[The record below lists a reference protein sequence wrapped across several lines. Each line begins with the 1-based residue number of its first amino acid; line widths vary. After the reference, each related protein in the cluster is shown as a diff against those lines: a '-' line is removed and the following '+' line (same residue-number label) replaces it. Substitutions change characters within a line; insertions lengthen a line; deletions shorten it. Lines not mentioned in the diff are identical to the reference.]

1 MPADGVDDPEATPEP
16 GGSAQALYDDAP
28 CALFSTLPDGEIVRA
43 NRTFIDWL
51 GVAREDVIG
60 RVRFPSLLTVGS
72 RIYYETHYA
81 PLLRM
86 QGFVSEIA
94 LELRSPAGRV
104 SPVVASAKQVR
115 DESGAPVLIH
125 VALFDS
131 TDRRRYEREL
141 LEARKHAERAS
152 RALESADERKNEFI
166 ATLAHELR
174 NPLAPLRAA
183 VALQRR
189 EAGPD
194 GQTRKIVDVM
204 GRQVDQMVRLV
215 EDLLDVSQLGRNT
228 LSIRQQ
234 PVDLTALV
242 AEASEASLPVLQSA
256 NVRLE
261 LRLPD
266 SPLEAAVDAARVTQ
280 VIGNLLNNAAKF
292 TPAGGTV
299 TVTLER
305 DGDDAAIGVRDDG
318 IGIEREHLPQ
328 IFDMFMQARRTPER
342 KGGLGIGLALSR
354 SLIERHGGRLTAHS
368 DGLGR
373 GTEFRIRLPRAPG
386 EERGRI
392 ADEAR

>member
-1 MPADGVDDPEATPEP
+1 MAHAGVDDADPTPEP
-16 GGSAQALYDDAP
+16 GGSTQALYDDAP
-28 CALFSTLPDGEIVRA
+28 CALFSTRPSGEIVRA

-51 GVAREDVIG
+51 GVARDDIVG

-94 LELRSPAGRV
+94 LELRSPTGRV
-104 SPVVASAKQVR
+104 SPVVASAKEIR
-115 DESGAPVLIH
+115 DESGVPVLIH

-152 RALESADERKNEFI
+152 RALASADERKNEFI

-174 NPLAPLRAA
+174 NPLVPLRAA

-189 EAGPD
+189 QVDAD
-194 GQTRKIVDVM
+194 SQARKIVDVM
-204 GRQVDQMVRLV
+204 GRQIDQMVRLV
-215 EDLLDVSQLGRNT
+215 EDLLDVSQMGRDT
-228 LSIRQQ
+228 LSIRPQ

-242 AEASEASLPVLQSA
+242 AQASEASVPVLQSA
-256 NVRLE
+256 NIRLE

-266 SPLEAAVDAARVTQ
+266 APLEARVDAARLTQ

-292 TPAGGTV
+292 TPAGGAV
-299 TVTLER
+299 TVTLDR
-305 DGDDAAIGVRDDG
+305 DGDEAAIVVRDDG
-318 IGIEREHLPQ
+318 IGIEPEHLPL

-342 KGGLGIGLALSR
+342 RGGLGIGLTLSR
-354 SLIERHGGRLTAHS
+354 SLVEQHGGRLTAHS
-368 DGLGR
+368 EGPGR
-373 GTEFRIRLPRAPG
+373 GAEFRIRLPCAGPDSAAPQP
-386 EERGRI
+386 
-392 ADEAR
+392 A